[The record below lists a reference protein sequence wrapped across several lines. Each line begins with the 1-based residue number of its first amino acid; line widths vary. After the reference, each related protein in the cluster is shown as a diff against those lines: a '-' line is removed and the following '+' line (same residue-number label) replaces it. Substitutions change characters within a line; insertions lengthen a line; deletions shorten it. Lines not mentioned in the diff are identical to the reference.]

1 MTTPSDDKPK
11 HKLGYDS
18 GMTYHDVANCPECE
32 KGMVKDMKKL
42 TDAIADHHKPK
53 ESYRSVITEPFEA
66 PKGQILTDRSDKPK
80 VYEMYGHEVV
90 MKSALT
96 AAETSINQLNS
107 ECLLLGNKIDDLV
120 AKLTAAE
127 ALRDE
132 AVDKYGALSVKYS
145 DAADE
150 IAKLSNVIAMLN
162 RQSDEASSAAEAE
175 IARLK
180 RQLAD
185 YEHECETIKEMKA
198 KLTDAEREIA
208 SEKSIAEHW
217 KGNMNLARNE
227 RDYFQAENER
237 LTKENAEQ
245 CDEILVTNNAQHH
258 KDAWKYIDELQQ
270 RNKEFFALKK
280 QNEEQAKEIER
291 LERIRKQ
298 LELEQV
304 AHIDVVYDQHAEI
317 IAVLEAALKKY
328 ADPETHSMDERGF
341 VWSGDYFDC
350 ETAKAA
356 LVKLA
361 EFRGKK

>member
-90 MKSALT
+90 MKSA
-96 AAETSINQLNS
+96 
-107 ECLLLGNKIDDLV
+107 
-120 AKLTAAE
+120 LTAAE